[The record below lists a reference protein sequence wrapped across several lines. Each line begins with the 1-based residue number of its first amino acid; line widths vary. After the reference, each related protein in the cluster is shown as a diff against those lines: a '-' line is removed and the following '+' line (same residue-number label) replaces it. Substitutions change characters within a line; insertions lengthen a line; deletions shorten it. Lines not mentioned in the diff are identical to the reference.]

1 MRNLTIKRNKTWV
14 GSALPLQVYWEDAAN
29 SEITINGVPCR
40 KLGKVKN
47 GEEQT
52 FAIDERAGKVFMI
65 ADRLSKGY
73 CNEFYQI
80 PEGQDDLFLSG
91 QCRFNPGS
99 GNAFRFDNND
109 NPEVIANRRRSNK
122 KGWVVFIV
130 TIAVCQVIGVALGL
144 YLHFTRTPE
153 PATFSSDGI
162 TLTLTDDFSAMDYD
176 PFTATFASR
185 EVAVYALKEP
195 FTLAE
200 GMDSMTLDEYAD
212 IVIQNNNLSP
222 DCKQTTNGQIH
233 MTYDFFNEEMNTTYR
248 YRAYVYKS
256 DDAFWLVQFV
266 TKAADAQAYA
276 DRVASWAGSVTFD

>member
-1 MRNLTIKRNKTWV
+1 MKNERQENAGRALLP
-14 GSALPLQVYWEDAAN
+14 ALPALMA
-29 SEITINGVPCR
+29 
-40 KLGKVKN
+40 
-47 GEEQT
+47 
-52 FAIDERAGKVFMI
+52 
-65 ADRLSKGY
+65 
-73 CNEFYQI
+73 
-80 PEGQDDLFLSG
+80 FLSG
-91 QCRFNPGS
+91 LEAIFFNRAVIFAAKAHDGQVRKGTDIPYIVHPMEAAAITAGMT
-99 GNAFRFDNND
+99 D